1 MSLPVSGRLGK
12 SLLSRLV
19 AEAPVMA
26 AIALGPSVLSDNAE
40 RSMAVVDGPASG
52 HSSSGARSSMAS
64 GSWGNSRS
72 GRGGWRDNPIV
83 LALKMSRV

>member
-1 MSLPVSGRLGK
+1 M
-12 SLLSRLV
+12 

-26 AIALGPSVLSDNAE
+26 AMALGPSVLSDNAE
-40 RSMAVVDGPASG
+40 RSMAVDGPASG

-72 GRGGWRDNPIV
+72 GRGGWREDPIV